1 MPEMPLTGFDLA
13 VLAVVALSALFSLFR
28 GVVRE
33 ALTIAAWVGAFV
45 TAYYGFG
52 PVQELAQ
59 RTIEEDWLAD
69 VAALAVVFLVP
80 LIALKA
86 AGAVLAE
93 HVQTSRLRPVD
104 RWAGVAFGLARGAFI
119 VCVGYLGLAMV
130 VEPDRQPV
138 WIKDSA
144 FLPYVE
150 GGADLLQS
158 LVPATGGDDGG
169 ADRAAPVQPSE
180 PAMRG

>member
-28 GVVRE
+28 GAVRE
-33 ALTIAAWVGAFV
+33 ALTIAAWVGAFA

-52 PVQELAQ
+52 AVQALAQ

-69 VAALAVVFLVP
+69 VAAIAVVFLIP

-119 VCVGYLGLAMV
+119 VCVGYLGLSMV
-130 VEPDRQPV
+130 IEPDRHPV
-138 WIKDSA
+138 WIKDAA
-144 FLPYVE
+144 FLPYVQ
-150 GGADLLQS
+150 GGAGLLQS
-158 LVPATGGDDGG
+158 LVPEAGG
-169 ADRAAPVQPSE
+169 ADRTADSKPLE